1 MIGVRPLAA
10 PDVTRLQLQA
20 AQRLFLGPD
29 RPLDLDYGEGLIAAG
44 PCWTVEREDGSIL
57 GCLGFAEQG
66 PGYAVCW
73 ALLAEGLG
81 RDHLALSRLVRERM
95 LAAPYRRIEAL
106 IRADHPKGAQ
116 WARLVGLSFGFRVR
130 AAGPE
135 GEDFDL
141 FELVRREIVPRG
153 TMDEFAPD
161 LRLVA

>member
-1 MIGVRPLAA
+1 MIGIRAMTA
-10 PDVTRLQLQA
+10 PDVTRLQLQPS
-20 AQRLFLGPD
+20 QRLFLGHD
-29 RPLDLDYGEGLIAAG
+29 QVLDLDYGEGLIEAG
-44 PCWTVEREDGSIL
+44 PCWAAERPDGSIL
-57 GCLGFAEQG
+57 ACLGFAEQG

-81 RDHLALSRLVRERM
+81 RDHLALSRVARERM

-116 WARLVGLSFGFRVR
+116 WAQLLGLSFAFRVR

-135 GEDFDL
+135 GEDYDL
-141 FELVRREIVPRG
+141 FELVRRHIVPRG
-153 TMDEFAPD
+153 TIEEFAPD